1 MSLSKRMYTV
11 PGRFLKYFWKYRVN
25 LLLVNLGKF
34 KGNPLENSIFILSP
48 SALRNFAS
56 VARLKIVCY
65 FTASLPASFLQI
77 LLLPLHSFI
86 IRTPPAQSPLA
97 LAGSVSHVATTKN
110 PRRRRLDR
118 Q

>member
-1 MSLSKRMYTV
+1 MYTV

-65 FTASLPASFLQI
+65 FTASLPASCLLPPNPAAAPTFI
-77 LLLPLHSFI
+77 HHSSFALLLRNRPW
-86 IRTPPAQSPLA
+86 P
-97 LAGSVSHVATTKN
+97 
-110 PRRRRLDR
+110 
-118 Q
+118 